1 MIKHSCVY
9 KGLINPIQIS
19 PAGESSNDERRK
31 IPMTDIEIARAAK
44 PRKILDIAKDLIIA
58 ITVLILFI
66 CNPTEGGIAL
76 EQFKT
81 AFTNFFTKMNA
92 LG

>member
-9 KGLINPIQIS
+9 KGLINPVQIS

-31 IPMTDIEIARAAK
+31 IPMEEFMKEYGGAVKRGAVI
-44 PRKILDIAKDLIIA
+44 
-58 ITVLILFI
+58 I

>member
-31 IPMTDIEIARAAK
+31 IPMEEFMKEYGGAVKRGAV
-44 PRKILDIAKDLIIA
+44 IIA

-76 EQFKT
+76 ERSKQHSRIS
-81 AFTNFFTKMNA
+81 
-92 LG
+92 LQR

>member
-1 MIKHSCVY
+1 
-9 KGLINPIQIS
+9 
-19 PAGESSNDERRK
+19 
-31 IPMTDIEIARAAK
+31 MTDIEIARAAK

>member
-9 KGLINPIQIS
+9 KGLINPVQIS

-31 IPMTDIEIARAAK
+31 IPVEEFMKEYGGAV
-44 PRKILDIAKDLIIA
+44 IIA

>member
-1 MIKHSCVY
+1 MEEFMKEYGGAV
-9 KGLINPIQIS
+9 KRG
-19 PAGESSNDERRK
+19 AV
-31 IPMTDIEIARAAK
+31 
-44 PRKILDIAKDLIIA
+44 IIA

-66 CNPTEGGIAL
+66 CNPTECGIAL
-76 EQFKT
+76 ELFKT

>member
-1 MIKHSCVY
+1 MEEFMKEYGGAV
-9 KGLINPIQIS
+9 KRG
-19 PAGESSNDERRK
+19 AV
-31 IPMTDIEIARAAK
+31 
-44 PRKILDIAKDLIIA
+44 IIA

-81 AFTNFFTKMNA
+81 AFTNFFTKDECIRLISKVA
-92 LG
+92 GVKTGGSKCSVGL

>member
-1 MIKHSCVY
+1 MEEFMKEYGGAVKRGAVI
-9 KGLINPIQIS
+9 
-19 PAGESSNDERRK
+19 
-31 IPMTDIEIARAAK
+31 
-44 PRKILDIAKDLIIA
+44 

>member
-1 MIKHSCVY
+1 MEEFMKEYGGAV
-9 KGLINPIQIS
+9 
-19 PAGESSNDERRK
+19 
-31 IPMTDIEIARAAK
+31 
-44 PRKILDIAKDLIIA
+44 IIA

>member
-1 MIKHSCVY
+1 MEEFMKEYGGAV
-9 KGLINPIQIS
+9 KRG
-19 PAGESSNDERRK
+19 AV
-31 IPMTDIEIARAAK
+31 
-44 PRKILDIAKDLIIA
+44 IIA

-92 LG
+92 LISKVAGVKNRRRQMFGWSLTFTCCL

>member
-1 MIKHSCVY
+1 MEEFMKEYGGAV
-9 KGLINPIQIS
+9 KRG
-19 PAGESSNDERRK
+19 AV
-31 IPMTDIEIARAAK
+31 
-44 PRKILDIAKDLIIA
+44 IIA

-81 AFTNFFTKMNA
+81 AFTNFFYQDECIRLISKVAGVKTGGGKCSVG
-92 LG
+92 L

>member
-31 IPMTDIEIARAAK
+31 IPMEEFMKAVKRGAV
-44 PRKILDIAKDLIIA
+44 IIA

>member
-19 PAGESSNDERRK
+19 PAGESSNDERG
-31 IPMTDIEIARAAK
+31 AV
-44 PRKILDIAKDLIIA
+44 IIA

>member
-9 KGLINPIQIS
+9 KGLINPVQIS

-31 IPMTDIEIARAAK
+31 IPMEEFMKEYGGAVKVGAV
-44 PRKILDIAKDLIIA
+44 LLGL
-58 ITVLILFI
+58 TVLILFL
-66 CNPTEGGIAL
+66 CTTEPGGFL
-76 EQFKT
+76 MEQFKT

>member
-1 MIKHSCVY
+1 MIKHSFVY
-9 KGLINPIQIS
+9 KGLINPVQIS

-31 IPMTDIEIARAAK
+31 IPMEEFMKEYGGAVKRGAV
-44 PRKILDIAKDLIIA
+44 IIA

>member
-31 IPMTDIEIARAAK
+31 IPMEEFM
-44 PRKILDIAKDLIIA
+44 KDYSG
-58 ITVLILFI
+58 TVCLCGAYLSASVLLLFL
-66 CNPTEGGIAL
+66 CTTEPGGFL
-76 EQFKT
+76 MEQFKT

>member
-31 IPMTDIEIARAAK
+31 IPMEEFMKEYGGAVKRGAV
-44 PRKILDIAKDLIIA
+44 IIA
-58 ITVLILFI
+58 ITVLIQRKAELLWSSSKQHSRI
-66 CNPTEGGIAL
+66 SL
-76 EQFKT
+76 QR
-81 AFTNFFTKMNA
+81 
-92 LG
+92 

>member
-1 MIKHSCVY
+1 MEEFMKEYGGAV
-9 KGLINPIQIS
+9 KRG
-19 PAGESSNDERRK
+19 AV
-31 IPMTDIEIARAAK
+31 
-44 PRKILDIAKDLIIA
+44 IIA

-81 AFTNFFTKMNA
+81 AFTNFFTKMNEIGRA
-92 LG
+92 HV

>member
-31 IPMTDIEIARAAK
+31 IPMEEFMKEYGGAVKRGAV
-44 PRKILDIAKDLIIA
+44 IIA
-58 ITVLILFI
+58 IDRKSVV
-66 CNPTEGGIAL
+66 
-76 EQFKT
+76 
-81 AFTNFFTKMNA
+81 
-92 LG
+92 